1 MALMMK
7 ICLIGDG
14 AVGKTSL
21 RRVFI
26 GQHFLKDYLMTVGA
40 DFAIKEISI
49 PSEYDKDVDFKFQ
62 IWDLAGQPRFE
73 EVRPKYYQGVK
84 GAILVFDV
92 TRKDSLENL
101 AKWIAE
107 IDEAV
112 GHSELPY
119 VIIGNKTDIRR
130 KSKSHVSTAQA
141 KRYIEKTYNC
151 EYLETSAKTGKNVT
165 KAFELMGNELIKT
178 FSKEFIEKL

>member
-7 ICLIGDG
+7 ICLLGDG

-26 GQHFLKDYLMTVGA
+26 GQHFIKEYIMTVGA
-40 DFAIKEISI
+40 DFAIKEIAI
-49 PSEYDKDVDFKFQ
+49 PSEYDKDVDLKFQ
-62 IWDLAGQPRFE
+62 IWDLAGQPRFK

-92 TRKDSLENL
+92 TRKDSLANL
-101 AKWIAE
+101 ANWINELDE
-107 IDEAV
+107 ITN
-112 GHSELPY
+112 SELPY

-130 KSKSHVSTAQA
+130 KSKAHVTTAQA
-141 KRYIEKTYNC
+141 KKYIDKTYNC

-165 KAFELMGNELIKT
+165 KAFELIGSELVKTLSKDFIK
-178 FSKEFIEKL
+178 KL